1 MNLPQRKQAAK
12 EKIEQEIKDAANKK
26 EALRI
31 QALEKAERRDR
42 GYDLAQLGGLIMGS
56 KSLGDLGMGIAGMAQ
71 QKQARETAGKE
82 LDLKT
87 RLTEAQIEQIQDKSK
102 YSETDALQA
111 FISSSEKNITELVDA
126 GTYTKEEGV
135 EELKKLEPYK
145 IKLRQLLQNMFGD
158 MQVNNVGSSQKF
170 LDSLAV

>member
-1 MNLPQRKQAAK
+1 MRKVIIFIITLTA
-12 EKIEQEIKDAANKK
+12 IT
-26 EALRI
+26 
-31 QALEKAERRDR
+31 
-42 GYDLAQLGGLIMGS
+42 LAQVEIPF
-56 KSLGDLGMGIAGMAQ
+56 
-71 QKQARETAGKE
+71 E